1 MSAQLYLIFLVAVV
15 TGIVASTLNMKRS
28 AILTI
33 INLHFEYV
41 YNLLFLKLWIATQR
55 LIKLFWGS
63 NYLIDSTVSQTFPNL
78 NGLIVATFS
87 QNMRKL

>member
-1 MSAQLYLIFLVAVV
+1 MSAQLYLIFLVAMVTRIVV
-15 TGIVASTLNMKRS
+15 STLNMKRS
-28 AILTI
+28 TILTI
-33 INLHFEYV
+33 INLHFE

-55 LIKLFWGS
+55 LVKLFRGS

-78 NGLIVATFS
+78 NDIIVATFS